1 MEKGAQGKLS
11 PMAVG
16 GEGLT
21 PQYRGE
27 PRGNPPRT
35 VWSAEREEHEQVM
48 GKPSTC
54 LAHIE
59 LKWIPGVTFCLE
71 KAYKTGQKSLSVF

>member
-1 MEKGAQGKLS
+1 MTSGKGVEKCNGKRWPRATQADRL
-11 PMAVG
+11 G
-16 GEGLT
+16 GGGLT

-35 VWSAEREEHEQVM
+35 VWLGEREEHDQVM

-54 LAHIE
+54 WAHIE
-59 LKWIPGVTFCLE
+59 L
-71 KAYKTGQKSLSVF
+71 